1 MTMGD
6 QPRIDD
12 GLARQLLE
20 LAEASAPGRPDHESH
35 AARLL
40 AAADDVAAAVEA
52 LLRTDPAAAARMTAA
67 LPRFWQDAGRVDE
80 GRRLTERAIEA
91 FVGPTTPALARTL
104 LAAAE
109 LAFRQ
114 GDQAVAEQRSHDAI
128 AVGLKV
134 GDDAAVALAHTDLA
148 RVAYRAGDAGRM
160 EEHAQR
166 ALEIG
171 GDDPLARRGA
181 LHMLA
186 WAAHTAG
193 DLALAKR
200 RFEES
205 LAYRREVG
213 DRLSVAV
220 EIANLGDLA
229 AEQGDLADAARRLG
243 EALEVGRE
251 LDSQYM
257 MLNLLPSLGAL
268 AARAGDDEAAAR
280 LLGATDAL
288 SRSSGLIP
296 DPGNW
301 QPVMDDV
308 ATRLGGRL
316 DALRAEGA
324 TLDHDAAIDLAL
336 RVAKSVAGQ
345 AGALA

>member
-1 MTMGD
+1 MRHSSRVNE
-6 QPRIDD
+6 PRV
-12 GLARQLLE
+12 RELLE
-20 LAEASAPGRPDHESH
+20 LAEASAPGRPDREAP

-40 AAADDVAAAVEA
+40 AAADEVPAAVEH

-67 LPRFWQDAGRVDE
+67 LPTFWQDVGRVDE
-80 GRRLTERAIEA
+80 GRRLTERAIDA
-91 FVGPTTPALARTL
+91 AIGPATSDLARTL
-104 LAAAE
+104 LAAAQ

-114 GDQAVAEQRSHDAI
+114 GDQTVAERRSHQAI
-128 AVGLKV
+128 AVGLEV
-134 GDDAAVALAHTDLA
+134 GDHAAVALAYTDLA
-148 RVAYRAGDAGRM
+148 RVAYRAGDAGRI
-160 EEHAQR
+160 EEYAQR

-193 DLALAKR
+193 DLLLAER

-205 LAYRREVG
+205 LAFRRETG

-229 AEQGDLADAARRLG
+229 AERGDLAGAARRLG
-243 EALEVGRE
+243 EALEVARE
-251 LDSQYM
+251 LDSQYLV
-257 MLNLLPSLGAL
+257 LNLLPSVGAL
-268 AARAGDDEAAAR
+268 AARAGDDHAAAR
-280 LLGATDAL
+280 LLGATDTL

-301 QPVMDDV
+301 QPVLDDV
-308 ATRLGGRL
+308 ATRLGGRF
-316 DALRAEGA
+316 DELRTEGA
-324 TLDHDAAIDLAL
+324 AADQGAAVDLAL
-336 RVAKSVAGQ
+336 RVARSVAGRGR
-345 AGALA
+345 ASA